1 MHILRAKSVGVGVG
15 SSQKEGEELA
25 MQMDDGT
32 ALPVDLVEVLKKR
45 PRQDPRAGTRP
56 SSSEDEDE
64 EGSDDDD
71 DDDEEDEEEDGE
83 VVDTEDEEDDVDV
96 IAGQQDFIQF
106 QRPQSEEGVVVDHD
120 ME

>member
-32 ALPVDLVEVLKKR
+32 ALPVDLVEVLR
-45 PRQDPRAGTRP
+45 GRQETRAGTRP

-83 VVDTEDEEDDVDV
+83 VVDTEDEEEDVDV

-106 QRPQSEEGVVVDHD
+106 QRPQSDEEGVDHD

>member
-1 MHILRAKSVGVGVG
+1 MHILRAKSVGVGG
-15 SSQKEGEELA
+15 SSEGKELVV
-25 MQMDDGT
+25 DDGT
-32 ALPVDLVEVLKKR
+32 ALPVDLVEVLNR
-45 PRQDPRAGTRP
+45 RQETRAGTRP
-56 SSSEDEDE
+56 SSSEDE

-106 QRPQSEEGVVVDHD
+106 QRPQSEEGVDHD

>member
-32 ALPVDLVEVLKKR
+32 ALPVDLVEVLR
-45 PRQDPRAGTRP
+45 GRQETRAGTTRP

-83 VVDTEDEEDDVDV
+83 VVDTEDEEEDVDV

>member
-32 ALPVDLVEVLKKR
+32 ALPVDLVEVLR
-45 PRQDPRAGTRP
+45 GRQETRAGTRP

-64 EGSDDDD
+64 EGSDDGSDA
-71 DDDEEDEEEDGE
+71 EDEDEDGE

-106 QRPQSEEGVVVDHD
+106 QRPQSDGEADHD

>member
-32 ALPVDLVEVLKKR
+32 ALPVDLVEVLR
-45 PRQDPRAGTRP
+45 GRQETQADTRP
-56 SSSEDEDE
+56 SSSEEDE
-64 EGSDDDD
+64 GSDD
-71 DDDEEDEEEDGE
+71 DDDEEDEDEDGE

-106 QRPQSEEGVVVDHD
+106 QRPESEEGVDHD

>member
-1 MHILRAKSVGVGVG
+1 MHILRAKSVGVGRLEG
-15 SSQKEGEELA
+15 KEDKELA

-45 PRQDPRAGTRP
+45 PRQDPRAGPTRP
-56 SSSEDEDE
+56 SASSSEEDQD
-64 EGSDDDD
+64 GHNDDDD
-71 DDDEEDEEEDGE
+71 ADDSDEDEDGE

-106 QRPQSEEGVVVDHD
+106 QRPQSEEGVDHD

>member
-1 MHILRAKSVGVGVG
+1 
-15 SSQKEGEELA
+15 
-25 MQMDDGT
+25 
-32 ALPVDLVEVLKKR
+32 VDLVEVLNR
-45 PRQDPRAGTRP
+45 RQETRAGTRP
-56 SSSEDEDE
+56 SSSEDD

-83 VVDTEDEEDDVDV
+83 VVDTEDEEEDVDV

-106 QRPQSEEGVVVDHD
+106 QRPPSEEQADHD